1 MAEEPLTPQSV
12 LNKASDDKF
21 LLVLN
26 VPLILKNIDK
36 KGRANETLNLNTLQ
50 FAIEGMVIPDVGI
63 PSKQIPFGGQTLSVT
78 GYTRTPYQTNRIK
91 FTVDNRFNNYWVLW
105 KWLDLINDAGL
116 STYNQNKLSDT
127 KLPTGLRNIESYQT
141 DITVY
146 ALDEFNRRVAAFR
159 YHKAFITLLGG
170 VNYNYQTSTQVMS
183 FFEFDYSQF
192 TAELL

>member
-1 MAEEPLTPQSV
+1 MANEPLTPQSV

-36 KGRANETLNLNTLQ
+36 KNRASETLNLDTLQ
-50 FAIEGMVIPDVGI
+50 FAVEGMVIPDVGI
-63 PSKQIPFGGQTLSVT
+63 PSKTIPFGGQSLNVT
-78 GYTRTPYQTNRIK
+78 SYARTPYQTNRIK

-105 KWLDLINDAGL
+105 KWLDLVNDAKL
-116 STYNQNKLSDT
+116 STYNQNNLSDT
-127 KLPTGLRNIESYQT
+127 KLPGGLRNIESYQT

-146 ALDEFNRRVAAFR
+146 ALDEFNRRVAAFT

-170 VNYNYQTSTQVMS
+170 VNYNYQAGAQILSY
-183 FFEFDYSQF
+183 FEFDYSQF
-192 TAELL
+192 TIELL